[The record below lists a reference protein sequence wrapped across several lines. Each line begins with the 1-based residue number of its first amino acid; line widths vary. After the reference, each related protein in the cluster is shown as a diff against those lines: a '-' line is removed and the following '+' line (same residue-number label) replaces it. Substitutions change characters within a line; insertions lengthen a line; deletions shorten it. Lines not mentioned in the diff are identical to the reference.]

1 MRFRYLK
8 DPLFLGCLI
17 LYFVNRW
24 FVKRYLPNAFSQ
36 DYLNDVICIPF
47 WVPIMLFIMRK
58 TRLRGDDCAPRGSE
72 ILIPLIVWSFVFECY
87 LPTVPFFKHLAT
99 PDYRDIVCYTAG
111 GILAALFWQIL
122 YREKIPSKISE

>member
-8 DPLFLGCLI
+8 DPLFLCSVA

-24 FVKRYLPNAFSQ
+24 LLKRYLSNEFSR

-58 TRLRGDDCAPRGSE
+58 TQLRRDDCAPKGSE
-72 ILIPLIVWSFVFECY
+72 ILIPLIVWSFVFELY
-87 LPTVPFFKHLAT
+87 LPTVPFFRHLAT
-99 PDYRDIVCYTAG
+99 SDCRDIVSYTA
-111 GILAALFWQIL
+111 
-122 YREKIPSKISE
+122 